1 MNLITGGTL
10 LGLMVALAAAR
21 IEAADKAGPAGPVTL
36 YAKNC
41 QSCHGPD
48 GKGNPKMVKA
58 LKVDAAQL
66 DLVDAASLKDTEWI
80 KDITEGIKP
89 KMPAYGKK
97 LTADQ
102 IKELVAFIRG
112 LAKPAK

>member
-1 MNLITGGTL
+1 MKTTL
-10 LGLMVALAAAR
+10 GIMAAVWLAGSAAAA
-21 IEAADKAGPAGPVTL
+21 EKTAPAGPVTL

-41 QSCHGPD
+41 QSCHAPD
-48 GKGNPKMVKA
+48 AKGNPKMVKA
-58 LKVDAAQL
+58 LKVEAAQL
-66 DLVDAASLKDTEWI
+66 DLVDEASLKEAEAVWI

-97 LTADQ
+97 LTAEQ
-102 IKELVAFIRG
+102 IKDLVAFIRG